1 MRKSRRWGWL
11 VLWAFTAMSLAV
23 AGTSARGATL
33 AIDSVT
39 PSAAS
44 VPKYARVELAVAL
57 SNVAATKFYDPDPAA
72 GGLDLSATF
81 TSPTSGTWNIKG
93 YYNGSC
99 WLVRFA
105 PNQTGTWTYA
115 VTAADPSG
123 TSNTVT
129 GSFECVASAS
139 PGWARVDGRY
149 LRFPEGQVL
158 FAVGHNTGWQTDVE
172 QPSLAGM
179 AAKGENLLSFWL
191 AAPWYK
197 VSWGEAWAA
206 RTPIENS
213 EQGIGNYNQAACAY
227 LDGVVQRAEAAGVY
241 LLPTIWSHGQL
252 RDVGHPWGE
261 GWWWNN
267 AYNSLGSATDFFQT
281 GTSEQWR
288 YQRNF
293 YRYLIARWGYSRAI
307 AGWVGI
313 CEMDG
318 TTGWVAGQTQPL
330 AWCAAVRDYF
340 RANDPFRRN
349 AAGQSPLAGTKV
361 NAASWEAGFDLRST
375 DNYAQ
380 QGNNVAV
387 AAAIASDTQTF
398 WSSAKPGFHAEFGGN
413 TSAGASQ
420 PTHLHNGIWAGAAN
434 GAAMTPLVWCDGGS
448 FPMLTADMQNH
459 LQYLSQFMA
468 GIDYLGRAD
477 LAAASVSFTGSY
489 TYTRYHRGWGMKCT
503 DRGYVWIQRTSS
515 TVGGCTLNVAGL
527 TSGDYTVAWY
537 NVWAS
542 GQNAIQTATVTVG
555 TGGVLQAAIPA
566 LSRADIACR
575 FSRVAPNNPPVASDQ
590 VVETNEDTLVA
601 ITLTATDPDGD
612 ALTYAVVAQPAHG
625 SLSGAAPNVTY
636 TPSPN
641 YNGPDSFT
649 FKATDA
655 RGAAS
660 NTATVSISV
669 TSVNDPPV
677 AVNDSATTDEDSPV
691 VIPVLANDTDAD
703 NDTLAVT
710 IVTQPSHG
718 SASVSADGTVLYS
731 PDPNF
736 SGSDSFTYSIS
747 DGHGGTAS
755 AIVTIN
761 VNAVNDPPVASDDE
775 AATDEDAAVTI
786 DVLAND
792 TDIEG
797 DALTVAQLTQPAH
810 GIAFAGPGNSV
821 TYSPDPDF
829 HGTDSFTY
837 TASDGAGTDTAT
849 VTVTVNPVNDPP
861 VANGQ
866 SATTCQD
873 TPVAIRLAASDVD
886 GDALTYSIV
895 SAPANGT
902 LSGDAPD
909 LTYTPNANYQGPDSF
924 TFTANDGQA
933 DSNVATVS
941 ITVTPVNH
949 APVAD
954 GQAVTT
960 NEDTPTAIT
969 LTASDPDGDPL
980 TYAVVA
986 GPSHGALS
994 GTVPNLTYTPNP
1006 NYNGPDSFTFKANDG
1021 TVDSNEATVSITVTP
1036 VNDSP
1041 IANPQ
1046 SVTTAEDTAANIT
1059 LTATDADGDP
1069 LTCAV
1074 MAGPSHGALSGTVP
1088 NLTYTPNPNY
1098 NGPDSF
1104 TFKANDGTLDSDEA
1118 TVSITVT
1125 PVNDLPVAQ
1134 GQSVTTAEDTAVS
1147 ITLTATDVD
1156 GDPLAYAVVAGPSH
1170 GALGGT
1176 APNLIY
1182 TPAANYN
1189 GPDSFTFKANDGKA
1203 DSNVATV
1210 SITVNP
1216 VNDPPVA
1223 NPQSVATNQ
1232 DTAVAITLTASDI
1245 ENDTLTYSVV
1255 TQPAHGTL
1263 SGTAPTLTYTPAANY
1278 SGTDS
1283 FTFKANDG
1291 QADSNVATVSITV
1304 NPAAPTAIL
1313 SIAMSKTPY
1322 GPYWKATATVTV
1334 KDSAGKAIASATVS
1348 GHWSGVYSS
1357 GTVSN
1362 TTNTQGTASFTS
1374 GNIKNRGTAAF
1385 TVDKVV
1391 KNGTTYILTGETSDS
1406 IAGP

>member
-1 MRKSRRWGWL
+1 
-11 VLWAFTAMSLAV
+11 MSLAV

-93 YYNGSC
+93 YYNGSS

-191 AAPWYK
+191 ATPWAEAA
-197 VSWGEAWAA
+197 WGTDWAA
-206 RTPIENS
+206 RTPIENVA
-213 EQGIGNYNQAACAY
+213 GGVGNYNQGACAY
-227 LDGVVQRAEAAGVY
+227 LDAVVERAEAAGVF

-261 GWWWNN
+261 GWWYNN
-267 AYNSLGSATDFFQT
+267 AYASVCSAIDFFKT
-281 GTSEQWR
+281 TDAGADTLQWR
-288 YQRNF
+288 YQKNF
-293 YRYLIARWGYSRAI
+293 YRYLVARWGYSPAI

-318 TTGWVAGQTQPL
+318 TSGWVASQSQAL

-375 DNYAQ
+375 DSYSS
-380 QGNNVAV
+380 QGSNIGVALT
-387 AAAIASDTQTF
+387 IATDTQTMR
-398 WSSAKPGFHAEFGGN
+398 SSGKPSFHAEFGGN
-413 TSAGASQ
+413 TSAGATQ
-420 PTHLHNGIWAGAAN
+420 PTHLHNGIWAGAAT

-477 LAAASVSFTGSY
+477 LAAASVTFTGSY
-489 TYTRYHRGWGMKCT
+489 TYTQYHRGWGMKCT
-503 DRGYVWIQRTSS
+503 DRGYVWIQRTSY

-566 LSRADIACR
+566 LSRADIACK
-575 FSRVAPNNPPVASDQ
+575 FGRVAPNNPPVASDQ
-590 VVETNEDTLVA
+590 LVETNEDTLVA

-612 ALTYAVVAQPAHG
+612 ALTYAIVAQPAHG

-660 NTATVSISV
+660 NIATVSISV

-677 AVNDSATTDEDSPV
+677 AVDDSATTPQD
-691 VIPVLANDTDAD
+691 
-703 NDTLAVT
+703 LAVT
-710 IVTQPSHG
+710 IPVLDNDSDPDGDALIVTAVTDPSNG
-718 SASVSADGTVLYS
+718 AVTISADGKTVTYT
-731 PDPNF
+731 PNLGF
-736 SGSDSFTYSIS
+736 TGSDSFTYTIS
-747 DGHGGTAS
+747 DGRGGTDTAD
-755 AIVTIN
+755 VTVT
-761 VNAVNDPPVASDDE
+761 VNPVNHAPVALDDE
-775 AATDEDAAVTI
+775 ATTDEDMAVTI

-792 TDIEG
+792 TDPDPG
-797 DALTVAQLTQPAH
+797 DTLTVISVTQP
-810 GIAFAGPGNSV
+810 GNGSATNNGTSV
-821 TYSPDPDF
+821 TYAPKKDF
-829 HGTDSFTY
+829 NGTDTFTY
-837 TASDGAGTDTAT
+837 TASDGRGGTATAT
-849 VTVTVNPVNDPP
+849 VTATVNAVNDPP
-861 VANGQ
+861 VAANDAYGVD
-866 SATTCQD
+866 QD
-873 TPVAIRLAASDVD
+873 KTLTVITPGVLGNDSDVD
-886 GDALTYSIV
+886 GNTLTAILV
-895 SAPANGT
+895 SGVANGSLT
-902 LSGDAPD
+902 LNANGSF
-909 LTYTPNANYQGPDSF
+909 TYTPNAGFSGNDSF
-924 TFTANDGQA
+924 T
-933 DSNVATVS
+933 
-941 ITVTPVNH
+941 
-949 APVAD
+949 
-954 GQAVTT
+954 
-960 NEDTPTAIT
+960 
-969 LTASDPDGDPL
+969 
-980 TYAVVA
+980 Y
-986 GPSHGALS
+986 
-994 GTVPNLTYTPNP
+994 
-1006 NYNGPDSFTFKANDG
+1006 KANDG
-1021 TVDSNEATVSITVTP
+1021 SADSAPATVTITVK
-1036 VNDSP
+1036 
-1041 IANPQ
+1041 
-1046 SVTTAEDTAANIT
+1046 
-1059 LTATDADGDP
+1059 
-1069 LTCAV
+1069 
-1074 MAGPSHGALSGTVP
+1074 PS
-1088 NLTYTPNPNY
+1088 
-1098 NGPDSF
+1098 
-1104 TFKANDGTLDSDEA
+1104 
-1118 TVSITVT
+1118 
-1125 PVNDLPVAQ
+1125 
-1134 GQSVTTAEDTAVS
+1134 
-1147 ITLTATDVD
+1147 
-1156 GDPLAYAVVAGPSH
+1156 
-1170 GALGGT
+1170 
-1176 APNLIY
+1176 
-1182 TPAANYN
+1182 
-1189 GPDSFTFKANDGKA
+1189 
-1203 DSNVATV
+1203 
-1210 SITVNP
+1210 
-1216 VNDPPVA
+1216 
-1223 NPQSVATNQ
+1223 
-1232 DTAVAITLTASDI
+1232 
-1245 ENDTLTYSVV
+1245 
-1255 TQPAHGTL
+1255 
-1263 SGTAPTLTYTPAANY
+1263 
-1278 SGTDS
+1278 
-1283 FTFKANDG
+1283 
-1291 QADSNVATVSITV
+1291 
-1304 NPAAPTAIL
+1304 APTADL
-1313 SIAMSKTPY
+1313 SIAMSKTRY
-1322 GPYWKATATVTV
+1322 GSYWKATATVTV

-1357 GTVSN
+1357 GAVSA
-1362 TTNTQGTASFTS
+1362 TTNTNGTASFTS
-1374 GNIKNRGTAAF
+1374 GNIKKSGTAIF